1 MRGAC
6 GGLRTA
12 ATRAVPAWTGADGV
26 NRLALRLGLYGG
38 FLAFTTS
45 ALVMFTADPQFV
57 QRTPAQLL
65 QISLIW
71 FGFSALLG
79 SVVGWGVFAAWSHRP
94 VGVGE
99 AQPSAAIA
107 SPLVGANQ
115 ASQAY
120 SASATRPAAEAE
132 PEPEFEEGASGIF
145 ETIPPESTAQV
156 IRGTLQNEQ

>member
-1 MRGAC
+1 MQRAGDALGA
-6 GGLRTA
+6 A
-12 ATRAVPAWTGADGV
+12 ARRAILAWTEAGGV

-79 SVVGWGVFAAWSHRP
+79 SVIGWGIFAAWSHRSP
-94 VGVGE
+94 EAGE
-99 AQPSAAIA
+99 AQAVPAPGP
-107 SPLVGANQ
+107 PLVSANQ

-120 SASATRPAAEAE
+120 AASAQRRVAEE
-132 PEPEFEEGASGIF
+132 QPEFEEGTAGIF

>member
-1 MRGAC
+1 M
-6 GGLRTA
+6 
-12 ATRAVPAWTGADGV
+12 

-57 QRTPAQLL
+57 QRTPSQLL

-79 SVVGWGVFAAWSHRP
+79 SVIGWGVFAAWSHRP
-94 VGVGE
+94 TE
-99 AQPSAAIA
+99 AAETQGTLAAGP
-107 SPLVGANQ
+107 PLVSASQ

-120 SASATRPAAEAE
+120 AASAQGRVADDQ
-132 PEPEFEEGASGIF
+132 PEFEEGTAGIF